1 MIGKRLLSALI
12 ALLRALLLSMVLTLL
27 CYLLF
32 VDTMTKLDN
41 SGYVVLV
48 FILYV
53 FLSIIFLM
61 FYIGI
66 IMVPYSF
73 ICKKTFE
80 KNDTLKTIE
89 TCLPLTTIGFLLTS
103 WLVLIMFRYDFGD
116 ALFALIIAG
125 ILQYS
130 AMVQFVLVVK
140 NREYTVNKGTHE

>member
-12 ALLRALLLSMVLTLL
+12 ALLRSLLVSMLLTLL

-32 VDTMTKLDN
+32 ADTMTKLDN
-41 SGYVVLV
+41 SFYVVLV

-89 TCLPLTTIGFLLTS
+89 AFLPLTTMGFLLAS
-103 WLVLIMFRYDFGD
+103 WVVLIVFRYDFGN
-116 ALFALIIAG
+116 ALFALIISG

-130 AMVQFVLVVK
+130 ATVQFVIVAK
-140 NREYTVNKGTHE
+140 NREYPVNKETHD